1 MTSLLQELQRE
12 AADPDV
18 RVDDLLRNAVEVAT
32 TLGSEDFRVWA
43 TKELQGYAGET
54 TTPHYRRVSGVL
66 KARHPQ
72 RGWVR
77 VILPD
82 EELQKRLESKVAREP
97 ISELEDL
104 FHDPANDDPLE
115 MESGPTGE
123 HRSLEDLSSLAP
135 MPYDWLMR
143 TFGDTRE
150 YQPGT
155 VPTVVI
161 SRPTIQGVLDAVR
174 GEVLRWSRALEEQGV
189 SAKD

>member
-32 TLGSEDFRVWA
+32 TLGIEDFRVWA